1 MNSRLGQEREIL
13 ERPPP
18 PADRRLW
25 YGPLDVQFGDLRLAA
40 APTAARQPLAI
51 VIHGGF
57 WRARYDLLHIGH
69 LAAALTARGVATW
82 SLEYRRVGNGGGWP
96 ATLEDVAAGAE
107 HALELAREFPLD
119 LDRVVTIGHS
129 AGGHLALWLAAER
142 TLRLQGAVALA
153 GVVDLRRAAE
163 LGLGNDAVQAF
174 LGGAP
179 TDVPQRYRAASPR

>member
-107 HALELAREFPLD
+107 HAEERQEELELP
-119 LDRVVTIGHS
+119 
-129 AGGHLALWLAAER
+129 LALQPADADDLALVHVEVDTIERDKAAEAAR
-142 TLRLQGAVALA
+142 DPG
-153 GVVDLRRAAE
+153 AAE
-163 LGLGNDAVQAF
+163 QRLPGRHGAARSRQA
-174 LGGAP
+174 G
-179 TDVPQRYRAASPR
+179 T